1 MHLFDKPLE
10 KSMRDVGDDKERVM
24 GPPLARDDRIFFEVA
39 C

>member
-10 KSMRDVGDDKERVM
+10 KSMRDVSDDKERVM
-24 GPPLARDDRIFFEVA
+24 GPTLARDDRIVFEVG